1 MTEFAITGGIGSG
14 KSTVSA
20 ALETRGAK
28 LVDAD
33 EVVRELQRPNGEIFT
48 NLVQEFGEI
57 IINEDGQL
65 NRQKLAD
72 IAFSNPADLE
82 KLNKIVHPAVG
93 KEMAKRR
100 NAFIRQGYIV
110 LVDIPLLVTPE
121 GTLARKE
128 YQDFTGKIVIDCD
141 EKIAVARLVKF
152 RGFREDDA
160 WARIDKQASRKQRL
174 EFADF
179 VIDNNGDNDSL
190 EVQIDSCWSWMASLD
205 SEE

>member
-1 MTEFAITGGIGSG
+1 MAEFAITGGIGSG
-14 KSTVSA
+14 KSTVAS

-33 EVVRELQRPNGEIFT
+33 EVVRELQRPNGEVFT
-48 NLVQEFGEI
+48 NLVQAFGEI
-57 IINEDGQL
+57 IISDDGQL

-72 IAFSNPADLE
+72 IAFSDPADLE

-100 NAFIRQGYIV
+100 DAFKRQGHIV

-121 GTLARKE
+121 GNLARKE
-128 YQDFTGKIVIDCD
+128 YNDFTGKIVVDCD
-141 EKIAVARLVKF
+141 EEIAVSRLVKF
-152 RGFREDDA
+152 RGFKEGDA

-174 EFADF
+174 EFADY
-179 VIDNNGDNDSL
+179 VIDNNGDSESL
-190 EVQIDSCWSWMASLD
+190 EHQIDSCWSWMTSLD

>member
-1 MTEFAITGGIGSG
+1 M
-14 KSTVSA
+14 
-20 ALETRGAK
+20 
-28 LVDAD
+28 VDAD

-72 IAFSNPADLE
+72 IAFSDPGDLE

-110 LVDIPLLVTPE
+110 LVDIPLLVTSE

-141 EKIAVARLVKF
+141 EKIAVSRLVKF

-190 EVQIDSCWSWMASLD
+190 EVQIDSCWSWMTSLD

>member
-72 IAFSNPADLE
+72 IAFSDPGDLE

-128 YQDFTGKIVIDCD
+128 YRDFTGKIVMDCD
-141 EKIAVARLVKF
+141 EKIAVSRRVKF

-190 EVQIDSCWSWMASLD
+190 EVQIDSCWSWMTSLD

>member
-48 NLVQEFGEI
+48 NLVQEFGEM

-93 KEMAKRR
+93 KEMGKRR

-121 GTLARKE
+121 GTLARTE

-190 EVQIDSCWSWMASLD
+190 ELQIDSCWSWMASLD

>member
-48 NLVQEFGEI
+48 NLVQEFGEM

-190 EVQIDSCWSWMASLD
+190 ELQIDSCWSWMASLD

>member
-190 EVQIDSCWSWMASLD
+190 ELQIDSCWSWMASLD

>member
-72 IAFSNPADLE
+72 IAFSDPEDLE

-110 LVDIPLLVTPE
+110 LVDIPLLVTSE

-141 EKIAVARLVKF
+141 EKIAVSRLVKF

-190 EVQIDSCWSWMASLD
+190 EVQIDSCWSWMTSLD

>member
-72 IAFSNPADLE
+72 IAFSDPGDLE

-93 KEMAKRR
+93 KEMVKRR

-110 LVDIPLLVTPE
+110 LVDIPLLVTSE

-141 EKIAVARLVKF
+141 EKIAVSRLVKF

-190 EVQIDSCWSWMASLD
+190 EVQIDSCWSWMTSLD

>member
-72 IAFSNPADLE
+72 IAFSDPGDLE

-128 YQDFTGKIVIDCD
+128 YQDFTGKIVVDCD
-141 EKIAVARLVKF
+141 EKIAVSRLVKF

-174 EFADF
+174 EVADF

-190 EVQIDSCWSWMASLD
+190 EVQIDSCWSWMTSLD

>member
-48 NLVQEFGEI
+48 NLVQEFGEMI
-57 IINEDGQL
+57 ISEDGQL

-93 KEMAKRR
+93 KEMGKRR

>member
-72 IAFSNPADLE
+72 IAFSDPADLE

-110 LVDIPLLVTPE
+110 LVDIPLLVTSE

-141 EKIAVARLVKF
+141 EKIAVSRLVKF

-190 EVQIDSCWSWMASLD
+190 EVQIDSCWSWMTSLD

>member
-72 IAFSNPADLE
+72 IAFSDPGDLE

-110 LVDIPLLVTPE
+110 LVDIPLLVTSE

-141 EKIAVARLVKF
+141 EKIAVSRLVKF
-152 RGFREDDA
+152 RAFREDDA

-190 EVQIDSCWSWMASLD
+190 EVQIDSCWSWMTSLD

>member
-48 NLVQEFGEI
+48 NLVQEFGEM

-93 KEMAKRR
+93 KEMGKRR

-190 EVQIDSCWSWMASLD
+190 ELQIDSCWSWMASLD

>member
-65 NRQKLAD
+65 NRQRLAD
-72 IAFSNPADLE
+72 IAFSDPEDLE

-110 LVDIPLLVTPE
+110 LVDIPLLVTSE

-128 YQDFTGKIVIDCD
+128 YRDFTGKIVIDCD
-141 EKIAVARLVKF
+141 EKIAVSRLVKF

-190 EVQIDSCWSWMASLD
+190 EVQIDSCWSWMTSLD

>member
-33 EVVRELQRPNGEIFT
+33 EVVRELQRPSGEIFT

-72 IAFSNPADLE
+72 IAFSDPGDLE

-121 GTLARKE
+121 GALARKE

-141 EKIAVARLVKF
+141 EKIAVSRLVKF

-190 EVQIDSCWSWMASLD
+190 EVQIDSCWSWMTSLD

>member
-1 MTEFAITGGIGSG
+1 M
-14 KSTVSA
+14 
-20 ALETRGAK
+20 
-28 LVDAD
+28 VDAD

-65 NRQKLAD
+65 NRQRLAD
-72 IAFSNPADLE
+72 IAFSDPEDLE

-128 YQDFTGKIVIDCD
+128 YRDFTGKIVIDCD
-141 EKIAVARLVKF
+141 EKIAVSRLVKF

-174 EFADF
+174 EVADF

-190 EVQIDSCWSWMASLD
+190 EVQIDSCWSWMTSLD

>member
-1 MTEFAITGGIGSG
+1 MAEFAITGGIGSG

-20 ALETRGAK
+20 ALEIRGAK

-48 NLVQEFGEI
+48 NLVQEFGEV
-57 IINEDGQL
+57 IINEDGEL

-72 IAFSNPADLE
+72 IAFSDPVNLE

-100 NAFIRQGYIV
+100 NAFISQGHIV

-121 GTLARKE
+121 GSLARKE
-128 YQDFTGKIVIDCD
+128 YKDFTGKIVIDCD
-141 EKIAVARLVKF
+141 EKIAVSRLVQF

-160 WARIDKQASRKQRL
+160 WARIDKQASREQRL

-179 VIDNNGDNDSL
+179 VIDNNGDSDSL
-190 EVQIDSCWSWMASLD
+190 ELQIDLCWAWMTSLD

>member
-48 NLVQEFGEI
+48 NLVQEFGEM

>member
-1 MTEFAITGGIGSG
+1 MAEFAITGGIGSG

-20 ALETRGAK
+20 ALENRGAK

-33 EVVRELQRPNGEIFT
+33 EVVRELQRPNGEVFT
-48 NLVQEFGEI
+48 NLVQEFGEV
-57 IINEDGQL
+57 IINEDGEL

-72 IAFSNPADLE
+72 IAFSDPVNLE

-100 NAFIRQGYIV
+100 NAFISQGHIV

-121 GTLARKE
+121 GSLARKE
-128 YQDFTGKIVIDCD
+128 YKDFTGKIVIDCD
-141 EKIAVARLVKF
+141 EKIAVSRLVQF

-160 WARIDKQASRKQRL
+160 WARIDKQASREQRL

-179 VIDNNGDNDSL
+179 VIDNNGDSDSL
-190 EVQIDSCWSWMASLD
+190 ELQIDLCWAWMTSLD

>member
-72 IAFSNPADLE
+72 IAFSDPGDLE

-110 LVDIPLLVTPE
+110 LVDIPLLVTSE

-141 EKIAVARLVKF
+141 EKIAVSRLVKF

-174 EFADF
+174 EVADF

-190 EVQIDSCWSWMASLD
+190 EVQIDSCWSWMTSLD

>member
-110 LVDIPLLVTPE
+110 LVDIPLLVTSE

-190 EVQIDSCWSWMASLD
+190 ELQIDSCWSWMASLD

>member
-72 IAFSNPADLE
+72 IAFSDPEDLE

-110 LVDIPLLVTPE
+110 LVDIPLLVTSE

-190 EVQIDSCWSWMASLD
+190 ELQIDSCWSWMASLD

>member
-33 EVVRELQRPNGEIFT
+33 EVVRELQRPNGEVFT
-48 NLVQEFGEI
+48 NLVQEFGEM

-72 IAFSNPADLE
+72 IAFSDPEDLE

-128 YQDFTGKIVIDCD
+128 YQDFTGKIVVDCD
-141 EKIAVARLVKF
+141 EKIAVSRLVKF

-174 EFADF
+174 EVADF

-190 EVQIDSCWSWMASLD
+190 EVQIDSCWSWMTSLD

>member
-1 MTEFAITGGIGSG
+1 MKIIGLTGGIGSG

-48 NLVQEFGEI
+48 NLVQEFGEMI
-57 IINEDGQL
+57 ISEDGQL

-190 EVQIDSCWSWMASLD
+190 ELQIDSCWSWMASLD

>member
-72 IAFSNPADLE
+72 IAFSDPEDLE

-141 EKIAVARLVKF
+141 EKIAVSRLVKF

-174 EFADF
+174 EVADF

-190 EVQIDSCWSWMASLD
+190 EVQIDSCWSWMTSLD

>member
-33 EVVRELQRPNGEIFT
+33 EVVRELQRPSGEIFT

-72 IAFSNPADLE
+72 IAFSDPGDLE

-110 LVDIPLLVTPE
+110 LVDIPLLVTSE

-141 EKIAVARLVKF
+141 EKIAVSRLVKF

-190 EVQIDSCWSWMASLD
+190 EVQIDSCWSWMTSLD

>member
-1 MTEFAITGGIGSG
+1 MAEFAITGGIGSG

-72 IAFSNPADLE
+72 IAFSDPGDLE

-128 YQDFTGKIVIDCD
+128 YRDFTGKIVIDCD
-141 EKIAVARLVKF
+141 EKIAVSRLVKF

-174 EFADF
+174 EVADF

-190 EVQIDSCWSWMASLD
+190 EVQIDSCWSWMTSLD

>member
-1 MTEFAITGGIGSG
+1 MAEFAITGGIGSG

-20 ALETRGAK
+20 ALENRGAK

-72 IAFSNPADLE
+72 IAFSDPGDLE

-110 LVDIPLLVTPE
+110 LVDIPLLVTSE

-141 EKIAVARLVKF
+141 EKIAVSRLVKF

-160 WARIDKQASRKQRL
+160 WARIEKQASREQRL

-190 EVQIDSCWSWMASLD
+190 EVQIDSCWSWMTSLD

>member
-1 MTEFAITGGIGSG
+1 MAEFAITGGIGSG
-14 KSTVSA
+14 KSTVA
-20 ALETRGAK
+20 TALETRGAK

-33 EVVRELQRPNGEIFT
+33 EVVRELRRPNGEIFT
-48 NLVQEFGEI
+48 NLVQAFGEGI
-57 IINEDGQL
+57 IGDDGQL

-72 IAFSNPADLE
+72 IAFSDPIDLE

-93 KEMAKRR
+93 KEMKKRR
-100 NAFIRQGYIV
+100 DAYILQGHVV

-121 GTLARKE
+121 GALARKE
-128 YQDFTGKIVIDCD
+128 YEDFTGKIVVDCD
-141 EKIAVARLVKF
+141 EEIAVSRLVKF

-179 VIDNNGDNDSL
+179 VIDNNGDIESL
-190 EVQIDSCWSWMASLD
+190 ELQIDSCWLWMASLD
-205 SEE
+205 SED

>member
-72 IAFSNPADLE
+72 IAFSDPGDLE
-82 KLNKIVHPAVG
+82 KLNKIVHPAGG

-110 LVDIPLLVTPE
+110 LVDIPLLVTSE

-141 EKIAVARLVKF
+141 EKIAVSRLVKF

-174 EFADF
+174 EVADF

-190 EVQIDSCWSWMASLD
+190 EVQIDSCWSWMTSLD

>member
-72 IAFSNPADLE
+72 IAFSDPEDLE

-110 LVDIPLLVTPE
+110 LVDIPLLVTSE

-128 YQDFTGKIVIDCD
+128 YQDFTGRIVIDCD
-141 EKIAVARLVKF
+141 EKIAVSRLVKF

-190 EVQIDSCWSWMASLD
+190 EVQIDSCWSWMTSLD

>member
-48 NLVQEFGEI
+48 NLVQEFGEM

-72 IAFSNPADLE
+72 IAFSDPADLE

>member
-48 NLVQEFGEI
+48 NLVQEFGEM

-110 LVDIPLLVTPE
+110 LVDIPLLVTSE

>member
-72 IAFSNPADLE
+72 IAFSDPGDLE

-110 LVDIPLLVTPE
+110 LVDIPLLVTSE

-141 EKIAVARLVKF
+141 EKIAVSRLVKF

-190 EVQIDSCWSWMASLD
+190 EVQIDSCWSWMMSLD

>member
-65 NRQKLAD
+65 NRQRLAD
-72 IAFSNPADLE
+72 IAFSDPEDLE

-110 LVDIPLLVTPE
+110 LVDIPLLVTSE
-121 GTLARKE
+121 DTLARKE

-141 EKIAVARLVKF
+141 EKIAVSRLVKF

-190 EVQIDSCWSWMASLD
+190 EVQIDSCWSWMTSLD

>member
-1 MTEFAITGGIGSG
+1 MAEFAITGGIGSG

-20 ALETRGAK
+20 ALEIRGAK

-33 EVVRELQRPNGEIFT
+33 EVVRELQRPNGEVFT
-48 NLVQEFGEI
+48 NLVQEFGEV
-57 IINEDGQL
+57 IINEDGEL

-72 IAFSNPADLE
+72 IAFSDPVNLE

-100 NAFIRQGYIV
+100 NAFISQGHIV

-121 GTLARKE
+121 GSLARKE
-128 YQDFTGKIVIDCD
+128 YKDFTGKIVIDCD
-141 EKIAVARLVKF
+141 EKIAVSRLVQF

-160 WARIDKQASRKQRL
+160 WARIDKQASREQRL

-179 VIDNNGDNDSL
+179 VIDNNGDSDSL
-190 EVQIDSCWSWMASLD
+190 ELQIDLCWAWMTSLD